1 MADHGG
7 TGATSRRS
15 WPRRAVLKAISAAGI
30 GSAVFSRAL
39 VALAQGPAGP
49 KVTAEMIQQAE
60 WISGVKLTD
69 DQRKLMLEGAEQQL
83 ADFAKLRAVPLDN
96 GVPPAIRFDP
106 SPFESAGV
114 AEPLDL
120 PEQEGPDEPPSRDDL
135 AFASV
140 TDLAAHLRSRQV
152 SSVELTRMYL
162 DRLARFGPTLSCT
175 VSVLEESA
183 LRQADRADR
192 EIAAGRYR
200 GPLHGIPWGVKD
212 LFSVPGTKTT
222 WGASPYKDQVR
233 PERATVVARLD
244 DAGAVLVAKTSVGE
258 LAWGD
263 TWFGGVTKNPWK
275 PDQGSSGSSAG
286 SAAATAAGLVGFAI
300 GTETWGSIVSP
311 CTRCG
316 VTGLRPT
323 FGRVSRYGAM
333 ALAYSMDKVGTIAR
347 SVEDC
352 AVAFHAIQ
360 GSDGLDPT
368 AVDRPFSWRPRR
380 DVRTLKVGVARSLF
394 DEDYAKWA
402 EKDGEKPGLR
412 EWKEIDLGTLATLR
426 DLGLDLTPVKF
437 PDALP
442 VGSLSFILSAEA
454 AAAFDELTRTGRDAE
469 LVRQMADA
477 WPTVFRL
484 GQEVP
489 AVEYLRANR
498 VRTLVMREMEKLMA
512 DVDVIVA
519 PSFGGDVL
527 LLTNLTGHPAVVLP
541 NGFRPSDGTPTS
553 ITFIGRL
560 WGEADALHVAMAFQE
575 ATEFHLKRPPRFAP
589 GEEPE
594 EPEGHIRS

>member
-1 MADHGG
+1 MTAHGDTG
-7 TGATSRRS
+7 TAPRRD

-39 VALAQGPAGP
+39 LALAQGPAGP
-49 KVTAEMIQQAE
+49 KVSAEMIQQAE
-60 WISGVKLTD
+60 WISGIKLTD
-69 DQRKLMLEGAEQQL
+69 DQRKLMLEGAGQQL
-83 ADFAKLRAVPLDN
+83 ADLAKLRAVPLDN
-96 GVPPAIRFDP
+96 AVPPAIVFDP
-106 SPFESAGV
+106 APFDAGGAV
-114 AEPLDL
+114 EPLDL
-120 PEQEGPDEPPSRDDL
+120 PEQEEPDEPPSWDEL
-135 AFASV
+135 AFAPV
-140 TDLAAHLRSRQV
+140 TELAAHVRSRQV

-162 DRLARFGPTLSCT
+162 DRIARFGPKLLCT
-175 VSVLEESA
+175 VSVLEDSA
-183 LRQADRADR
+183 LRQAERADR

-222 WGASPYKDQVR
+222 WGAAPYKDQVR
-233 PERATVVARLD
+233 PEKATVVARLEE
-244 DAGAVLVAKTSVGE
+244 AGAVLVATTSVGE

-263 TWFGGVTKNPWK
+263 TWFGGVTKNPYK
-275 PDQGSSGSSAG
+275 LEQGSSGSSAG
-286 SAAATAAGLVGFAI
+286 SAASTAAGLVGFAI

-316 VTGLRPT
+316 ATGLRPT

-333 ALAYSMDKVGTIAR
+333 ALAWSMDKVGTIAR

-352 AVAFHAIQ
+352 AIAFHAIQ
-360 GSDGLDPT
+360 GADGLDPT

-380 DVRTLKVGVARSLF
+380 DVRTLRVGVAQSLF
-394 DEDYAKWA
+394 DEDYAKGT
-402 EKDGEKPGLR
+402 EKDEDKPGLR
-412 EWKEIDLGTLATLR
+412 EWQVIDHATLDALRGLGIDLA
-426 DLGLDLTPVKF
+426 PVKF
-437 PDALP
+437 PDGLP
-442 VGSLSFILSAEA
+442 VGSLSLILSAEA
-454 AAAFDELTRTGRDAE
+454 AAAFDELTRSGRDAQ
-469 LVRQMADA
+469 LVRQVADA

-498 VRTLVMREMEKLMA
+498 VRTLVMREMAKLME

-527 LLTNLTGHPAVVLP
+527 LLTNLTGHPAVVVP

-553 ITFIGRL
+553 VTFVGRL
-560 WGEADALHVAMAFQE
+560 FGESHALQVAMAFEE

-589 GEEPE
+589 SEPPE